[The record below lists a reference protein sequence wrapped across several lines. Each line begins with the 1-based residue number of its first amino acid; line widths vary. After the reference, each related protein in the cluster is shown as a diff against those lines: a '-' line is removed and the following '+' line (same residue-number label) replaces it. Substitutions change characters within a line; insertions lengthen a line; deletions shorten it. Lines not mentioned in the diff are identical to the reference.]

1 MQLLIF
7 IYTMMACWYVN
18 RSHFRG
24 FVAQVTVKVCGSL
37 VYTSVPVEKFDCEM
51 HYLWTAIFILSI
63 FPYLKFFKFINT
75 EVKILES
82 CIVFGTEIKYMYSVL
97 LHFQHKNE
105 ICGSISA
112 FHCKKKLQYVL
123 NCLKWRSF
131 NLTWQTLSLW
141 FLSLPCNMWPYR
153 NRVHILHK
161 AFAVDWSQFVC
172 CTAKSHTLCQKY
184 IIRILKLKQKEK
196 QDI

>member
-1 MQLLIF
+1 MMQLLIF

-24 FVAQVTVKVCGSL
+24 FVAQVTVKACGSL
-37 VYTSVPVEKFDCEM
+37 VYTSVRVEKFDCKM
-51 HYLWTAIFILSI
+51 DYLWIAIFILSI

-112 FHCKKKLQYVL
+112 FHCKISCNMFWIVWSEDLLIWLDKLCLSGFWVYHVTCGL
-123 NCLKWRSF
+123 TETGCIYYTKHSRLIEVSLFVVHSHCLK
-131 NLTWQTLSLW
+131 
-141 FLSLPCNMWPYR
+141 Y
-153 NRVHILHK
+153 IL
-161 AFAVDWSQFVC
+161 
-172 CTAKSHTLCQKY
+172 
-184 IIRILKLKQKEK
+184 RIER
-196 QDI
+196 I